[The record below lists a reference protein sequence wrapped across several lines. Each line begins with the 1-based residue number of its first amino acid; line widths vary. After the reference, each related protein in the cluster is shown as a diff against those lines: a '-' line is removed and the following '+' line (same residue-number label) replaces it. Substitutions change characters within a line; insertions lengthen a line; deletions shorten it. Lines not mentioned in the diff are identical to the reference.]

1 MKVLEKAFTPNGVK
15 IQIED
20 WKEKYSFIKTLN
32 IACYPM
38 ATKTQNSPFGLRN
51 GKIFRLAL
59 DKFKNDKEVYKTF
72 NKLQSGEITIKELS
86 NKFEEIPG
94 IDDILEY
101 L

>member
-1 MKVLEKAFTPNGVK
+1 MKVIEKAITPCGVK

-32 IACYPM
+32 IACYPV

-51 GKIFRLAL
+51 GKTFRLNI
-59 DKFKNDKEVYKTF
+59 DKFKNDEEVYEVF
-72 NKLQSGEITIKELS
+72 NKLKIGEVKIKDLS
-86 NKFEEIPG
+86 TKFEPIPG

>member
-1 MKVLEKAFTPNGVK
+1 MKVIERAITPDGVK

-20 WKEKYSFIKTLN
+20 WKEKYSFINTLN
-32 IACYPM
+32 ISCYPT

-51 GKIFRLAL
+51 GKTFRLNIS
-59 DKFKNDKEVYKTF
+59 KFSSDEEVKEIFKKLKTG
-72 NKLQSGEITIKELS
+72 NLLITDLS
-86 NKFEEIPG
+86 AKFDAIPG